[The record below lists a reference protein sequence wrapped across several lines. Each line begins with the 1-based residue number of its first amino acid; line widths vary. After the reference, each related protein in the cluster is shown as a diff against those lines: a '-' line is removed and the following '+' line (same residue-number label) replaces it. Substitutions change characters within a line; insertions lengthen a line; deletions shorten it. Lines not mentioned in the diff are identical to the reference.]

1 MMNLI
6 SDPVVF
12 LTSILGFASYFRYP
26 LIAIGTIIEG
36 PILMI
41 ASGFFYRTGFFEI
54 VPLFIA
60 ILIGD
65 LIGDVF
71 WYVVGR
77 YFAEPVLNRHGK
89 FVGITPERFE
99 KIKEL
104 FKKYHERILLFSK
117 LTIGLGFALGV
128 LIVAG
133 ATKVSFKR
141 YMIINLL
148 GEVFLVAIMLTIG
161 YFFGEVYSNISD
173 NFKAG
178 FLIIVALLILSF
190 SYFFSRY
197 VKKKSEEL

>member
-1 MMNLI
+1 M

-12 LTSILGFASYFRYP
+12 LTSILGFAAYFRYP
-26 LIAIGTIIEG
+26 LITFGTIIEG

-41 ASGFFYRTGFFEI
+41 ASGFMYRLGFFEL
-54 VPLFIA
+54 VPLFVA

-65 LIGDVF
+65 LIGDVA

-77 YFAEPVLNRHGK
+77 YFAEPVLSKHGK

-104 FKKYHERILLFSK
+104 FTKYHEKILLFSK
-117 LTIGLGFALGV
+117 LTIGLGFAIGV
-128 LIVAG
+128 LVVAG

-141 YMIINLL
+141 FMAINLV
-148 GEVFLVAIMLTIG
+148 GELFLVSMLLAIG

-173 NFKAG
+173 NLKAG
-178 FLIIVALLILSF
+178 FVVLMVLIILSF

-197 VKKKSEEL
+197 VKKKSAEL